1 MLARGTY
8 RLASDLANPQADRR
22 ERYDWRKKAVFTAG
36 TEFVVVA
43 EELDADDAKILEP
56 EARTSLPT
64 SVRMVGSKY
73 TYQDVHCYGLC
84 AELYAALEGAL
95 QPVGESVAACLSRL
109 EVRDHFAA
117 WLLDSG
123 AVTRELF
130 ERLWQAYSDRSDDQ
144 TPAVRIGRASCRE
157 RVCLLV

>member
-1 MLARGTY
+1 MLAPGPY
-8 RLASDLANPQADRR
+8 RLPADLANPQADRR

-36 TEFVVVA
+36 TEFIVVA
-43 EELDADDAKILEP
+43 DELDPDDAKAI
-56 EARTSLPT
+56 ASGTRIT
-64 SVRMVGSKY
+64 SVRMVGSRY

-84 AELYAALEGAL
+84 AELYTALEGAL
-95 QPVGESVAACLSRL
+95 QPVAESVAACLSRL

-130 ERLWQAYSDRSDDQ
+130 ERLWQAYSDRTEDQ
-144 TPAVRIGRASCRE
+144 PSAIRLVE
-157 RVCLLV
+157 RP